1 MENRYYVLKILVTSS
16 GGEERTFT
24 PYDDLDTAKRKYHEA
39 FNTIG
44 GGPKF
49 ISAEVL
55 DMYLNVVPNYKDWW
69 QLETPEE

>member
-16 GGEERTFT
+16 GGEERTIT

-44 GGPKF
+44 GGPKL

-55 DMYLNVVPNYKDWW
+55 DRYLNVIPGYRDYWE
-69 QLETPEE
+69 QETPEE